1 MNAEF
6 AVWICKQT
14 IFTAL
19 MVAAPMLVAGLAI
32 GLMVSLF
39 QAATQINE
47 MTLTFI
53 PKILAV
59 ILVLLFT
66 LPWIINMIT
75 DFTRELF
82 AIIAGGAL

>member
-1 MNAEF
+1 MTPEF

-19 MVAAPMLVAGLAI
+19 MLAAPMLIAGLTV
-32 GLMVSLF
+32 GLLVALF
-39 QAATQINE
+39 QAVTAVHE

-59 ILVLLFT
+59 IVVLLFT
-66 LPWIINMIT
+66 FPWMIDLMT
-75 DFTRELF
+75 SFIRELF
-82 AIIAGGAL
+82 AIIAGSKF